1 MKTASSL
8 AVKNGRKV
16 HFSPKERMVQV
27 KRKFLTS
34 LLCGVALVST
44 LFTGCG
50 QDTGT
55 TNSGE
60 QKEQKNAT
68 ADSGVVELT
77 VWSEAANHTMLAS
90 MVESFKQEYAGQ
102 AEFEITFVDNPDA
115 ECKNL
120 LLGDIHNGA
129 DVFSFP
135 DDQLSSLI
143 AAGALMPVDNADE
156 VKSANL
162 EESISAASY
171 NDTLYAYPYT
181 ADNGFFMYYNKD
193 YFSES
198 DVQSFEKMLKVAEK
212 AKKKIS
218 MEFTSGWYMYAFFGN
233 TGLEFGINED
243 GVTNYCNWNSKEGAI
258 KGTDIAKSLLD
269 ITSSSAFLNLPDGDF
284 PAKIKSGEVIAGIS
298 GVWNVISVKEAWGDD
313 YGAVKLPTFKC
324 AGQEVQMSS
333 FTGYKMMG
341 VNAYSKHPE
350 WAAKLADWL
359 TNEQNQTIR
368 FEERNQGPSNIK
380 ASQSDAVADVAAIQ
394 AVIEQSQYGTLQR
407 VGNNYWDACT
417 SFAETILEGN
427 TKNIKLQKLMDELV
441 NGITAS
447 TVG

>member
-1 MKTASSL
+1 M
-8 AVKNGRKV
+8 
-16 HFSPKERMVQV
+16 

-34 LLCGVALVST
+34 MLCSVALVST

-50 QDTGT
+50 QDTETKT
-55 TNSGE
+55 TNSDT
-60 QKEQKNAT
+60 QKKQESNAGN
-68 ADSGVVELT
+68 GVVELT
-77 VWSEAANHTMLAS
+77 VWSEAGNHEMLTA
-90 MVESFKQEYAGQ
+90 MADSFKQEYSGQ
-102 AEFEITFVDNPDA
+102 AEFEITFVDKPDA

-143 AAGALMPVDNADE
+143 ASGALLPVDNAE
-156 VKSANL
+156 EIKSANL
-162 EESISAASY
+162 EEAIAAASY
-171 NDTLYAYPYT
+171 NDVLYAYPYT

-198 DVQSFEKMLKVAEK
+198 DVQSFEKMLKIAEK
-212 AKKKIS
+212 KKKKIS

-243 GVTNYCNWNSKEGAI
+243 GVTNYCNWNSKDGAI
-258 KGTDIAKSLLD
+258 KGTDIASSLLN
-269 ITSSSAFLNLPDGDF
+269 ITSSSAFLNLPDSEF

-298 GVWNVISVKEAWGDD
+298 GVWNVMSVKEAWGED
-313 YGAVKLPTFKC
+313 YGAVKLPTFQC
-324 AGQEVQMSS
+324 AGQDIQMSS

-341 VNAYSKHPE
+341 VNAYSKNHE
-350 WAAKLADWL
+350 WASKFADWI

-368 FEERNQGPSNIK
+368 FEQRNQGPSNIK
-380 ASQSDAVADVAAIQ
+380 ASHSDAVAEVAAIQ
-394 AVIEQSQYGTLQR
+394 AVIDQSQYGTLQR

-417 SFAETILEGN
+417 NFAQTVLEGN
-427 TKNIKLQKLMDELV
+427 PKHIKLQKLMDELV
-441 NGITAS
+441 TGITAS